1 MSDEKPRK
9 KLKSAD
15 KAKTPEPY
23 VIKGINPTDKRGL
36 IKVNPGQPDKLR
48 CTKKET
54 PRMRT

>member
-1 MSDEKPRK
+1 MSDEKPKK

-54 PRMRT
+54 P